1 MKNEDIKIK
10 IVKEWHDGFK
20 NLGNDTL
27 HDKLLSKL
35 NNKLYGLLRICN
47 IQNLIL
53 PNIIN
58 HFIDFLQTLF

>member
-1 MKNEDIKIK
+1 VDIKIK

-20 NLGNDTL
+20 KLGNDTL

-35 NNKLYGLLRICN
+35 NNKLQSLLRIYN

-58 HFIDFLQTLF
+58 HFIEFLHTLF